1 MYQKKSADFGLL
13 IFLLGGLKLKKGR
26 KFHPR
31 PKHYFIFIS
40 PRRAGVTFCQ
50 RSKSNQKGTDY
61 SLISSFIF
69 EKTIF

>member
-13 IFLLGGLKLKKGR
+13 IFFAWRIKTKKGR
-26 KFHPR
+26 EFHPR

-40 PRRAGVTFCQ
+40 PRRAGVTFCR
-50 RSKSNQKGTDY
+50 RSKSNQKGADY
-61 SLISSFIF
+61 PLISSFIF